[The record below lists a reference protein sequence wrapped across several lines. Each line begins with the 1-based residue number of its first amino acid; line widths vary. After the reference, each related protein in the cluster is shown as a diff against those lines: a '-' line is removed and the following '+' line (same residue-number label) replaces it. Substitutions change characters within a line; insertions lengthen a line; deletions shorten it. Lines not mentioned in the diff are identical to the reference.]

1 MAVLIAVYAKLYPL
15 RDQFNEEYNNWHIS
29 DWLRFLSL
37 INNIRSIAS
46 TDAAFLEILQYI
58 NVGHAIPA
66 IGKQQHECEG
76 LVMQFYIECFMQMP
90 TFPSRYDLLRF
101 FICLNTTQLCHYAG
115 IEPNP
120 RSHS

>member
-46 TDAAFLEILQYI
+46 TDATFLEILQYL
-58 NVGHAIPA
+58 NV
-66 IGKQQHECEG
+66 C
-76 LVMQFYIECFMQMP
+76 
-90 TFPSRYDLLRF
+90 PSAHIIYKY
-101 FICLNTTQLCHYAG
+101 H
-115 IEPNP
+115 
-120 RSHS
+120 